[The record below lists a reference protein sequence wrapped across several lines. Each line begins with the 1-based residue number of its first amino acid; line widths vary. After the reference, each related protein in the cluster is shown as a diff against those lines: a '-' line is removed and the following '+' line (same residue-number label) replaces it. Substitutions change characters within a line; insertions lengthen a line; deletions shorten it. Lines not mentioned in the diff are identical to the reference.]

1 MLYKR
6 IAAASELETLRELR
20 VEVIDRF
27 GLLPEPAARLFD
39 LTAIGH
45 AAGRLGIEKFN
56 LGPGGGTVVFAEKN
70 PVPPERIISL
80 LKSAPGRYRMTGS
93 FTLNI
98 CDGLADTDARIACCR
113 ELIAALDDREAK
125 ANP

>member
-1 MLYKR
+1 
-6 IAAASELETLRELR
+6 SEPEILRELR

-45 AAGRLGIEKFN
+45 ATGHLGIEKIN

-70 PVPPERIISL
+70 PVPPDRIIGL
-80 LKSAPGRYRMTGS
+80 LKAAPGRYRMTGS

-98 CDGLADTDARIACCR
+98 RDGLADADARIACCR
-113 ELIAALDDREAK
+113 ELIAALDDREAN
-125 ANP
+125 ADP